1 MCPEIKRSYV
11 FQSAS
16 AFHLGFARGVKGHF
30 LIPKVSKGNI
40 TTRRRRYVAREL
52 WVELARREVSLSGA
66 GEKEWLP
73 VVNKVMYLRV
83 P

>member
-1 MCPEIKRSYV
+1 MCPEINRSHV

-16 AFHLGFARGVKGHF
+16 AFYLGFARRVTGHF
-30 LIPKVSKGNI
+30 LIPKVAKGNI
-40 TTRRRRYVAREL
+40 TTHHGRNVARKL